1 MNKYIFLLCF
11 FCSAIQGYGQ
21 KNKTAPPIVA
31 FLETP
36 TLSKQALSK
45 LTKAEDS
52 LRLLSNI
59 WMFDTLSLENRKKAC
74 YQFIPK
80 LLGALKTENSFY
92 YPFDS
97 LKPVAKI
104 YAPDSSFRIF
114 TWQLHYPKGSFRYY
128 GFIQMRSSAL
138 KLFPLKDLRD
148 TLPFHTQQILTPEN
162 WYGCV
167 YYNII
172 KQTINRQNYYT
183 LFGFEAADFASRR
196 KIVEILHFDEQ
207 QKPVFGAPI
216 FYLTD
221 SSKNKIND
229 TLSRFFI
236 EYKWN
241 ACPTLNY
248 DKELELI
255 VFDHLAP
262 LDPKGQ
268 GAFFTYVPDGTYE
281 GFKWFK
287 DHWKWLHTV
296 FTFAIN
302 EDDNP
307 PIPVPL
313 FGTPKKQPTLPNSIE
328 K

>member
-1 MNKYIFLLCF
+1 
-11 FCSAIQGYGQ
+11 
-21 KNKTAPPIVA
+21 
-31 FLETP
+31 
-36 TLSKQALSK
+36 
-45 LTKAEDS
+45 
-52 LRLLSNI
+52 
-59 WMFDTLSLENRKKAC
+59 
-74 YQFIPK
+74 
-80 LLGALKTENSFY
+80 
-92 YPFDS
+92 
-97 LKPVAKI
+97 
-104 YAPDSSFRIF
+104 
-114 TWQLHYPKGSFRYY
+114 
-128 GFIQMRSSAL
+128 MRSSAL

-183 LFGFEAADFASRR
+183 LFGFEAADFESRR

-262 LDPKGQ
+262 LDPKGLQ
-268 GAFFTYVPDGTYE
+268 VLISRMFRME
-281 GFKWFK
+281 
-287 DHWKWLHTV
+287 HTKV
-296 FTFAIN
+296 SNGLKTIGNGCIQYLLSLLTKTIIHPF
-302 EDDNP
+302 
-307 PIPVPL
+307 L
-313 FGTPKKQPTLPNSIE
+313 CRFGTPKKQPTLPNSIE